1 MEAWR
6 PVDFTGSSGRTRPGR
21 EEKTSL
27 RVRGQRSRRGGRHR
41 MSALRID
48 RYRPQGLSRR
58 NNGFGNFGLLVQL
71 RRLRIRAAHRR
82 GGSMTFIAS
91 GST

>member
-1 MEAWR
+1 
-6 PVDFTGSSGRTRPGR
+6 
-21 EEKTSL
+21 
-27 RVRGQRSRRGGRHR
+27 
-41 MSALRID
+41 
-48 RYRPQGLSRR
+48 
-58 NNGFGNFGLLVQL
+58 VQL